1 MSDLVTP
8 DMTPADAVRLRNRH
22 HQDGAGIKTPLAAVT
37 DEELIAELVAHGQP
51 RHAAEELRTNPQ
63 LRLAAL
69 RFWVDVGDAGKGN
82 PAARERVDYMRECW
96 SKMRAEE
103 LIGDDPARTHGEL
116 VDPKELLG

>member
-1 MSDLVTP
+1 VTP
-8 DMTPADAVRLRNRH
+8 LLTPADAVRLRNRR
-22 HQDGAGIKTPLAAVT
+22 HQEGAGIKTPIAAVP

-51 RHAAEELRTNPQ
+51 RHAAEELRSNPQ

-69 RFWVDVGDAGKGN
+69 RFWVDVGDAANGD
-82 PAARERVDYMRECW
+82 PAARDRVDYMRECW

-103 LIGDDPARTHGEL
+103 LIADDPHRTHGGEL